1 MIVITITTLIETLL
15 IVGII
20 SIVLDINNQLE
31 INKLIKIRMRAI
43 RVNRE
48 QANKCIDDL
57 NKVLADKNITIDEI
71 L

>member
-31 INKLIKIRMRAI
+31 INKLIK
-43 RVNRE
+43 
-48 QANKCIDDL
+48 NKNDS
-57 NKVLADKNITIDEI
+57 NKSKQRTSK
-71 L
+71 

>member
-1 MIVITITTLIETLL
+1 
-15 IVGII
+15 
-20 SIVLDINNQLE
+20 
-31 INKLIKIRMRAI
+31 MRAI

-48 QANKCIDDL
+48 QASKCIDDL

>member
-31 INKLIKIRMRAI
+31 INKLIK
-43 RVNRE
+43 
-48 QANKCIDDL
+48 NKNES
-57 NKVLADKNITIDEI
+57 NKSKQRTSK
-71 L
+71 

>member
-31 INKLIKIRMRAI
+31 INKLIK
-43 RVNRE
+43 
-48 QANKCIDDL
+48 NKNES
-57 NKVLADKNITIDEI
+57 NKSK
-71 L
+71 